1 MVTQEFTFGAGEFSV
16 NIPILII
23 DDSVAESQEMF
34 TLSVVH
40 TPNIVPPDDDPVI
53 TVNDDD
59 GKDYYFV
66 TDHVETGTSIL

>member
-1 MVTQEFTFGAGEFSV
+1 
-16 NIPILII
+16 
-23 DDSVAESQEMF
+23 MF

-40 TPNIVPPDDDPVI
+40 TPNIVPPDNDPVI

-66 TDHVETGTSIL
+66 TDYVETGTSIL